1 MAKMSLLGSLR
12 GELLFT
18 ICVQIPC
25 TRPCITSE
33 IHHISSAFTGKN
45 IWSRPYTKKVPI
57 VFLNAFSCKN
67 PFIKL
72 CWSKAT
78 QRKVDP
84 EKIKND
90 SILKIVGWPSLPFS
104 FKIPLQALIICI
116 PFHHFQRLFFDLMGL
131 SYYYISKDISSFNL
145 LFFII

>member
-1 MAKMSLLGSLR
+1 MEALKSSDFYLR
-12 GELLFT
+12 LCILIF
-18 ICVQIPC
+18 

-90 SILKIVGWPSLPFS
+90 SILKIVGWPSLQALCIHIYSFP
-104 FKIPLQALIICI
+104 FKIPLHFFIHYI
-116 PFHHFQRLFFDLMGL
+116 PGAANHLQVLCREKLLFSNGRTKSFLH
-131 SYYYISKDISSFNL
+131 FNL
-145 LFFII
+145 L